1 MTVRTKLTLESGDR
15 DALDGVVERVRA
27 TARRKGADF
36 RGPFD
41 DPPETHS
48 VPVYRQV
55 GGGDEIWDSWEYTVY
70 HRRIE
75 VDGHDD
81 IAETVLSRDFPDS
94 VRVQIE
100 VEQTGTNRP

>member
-15 DALDGVVERVRA
+15 AALDGVVDRVRE

-48 VPVYRQV
+48 VPLYRDPGAGDAVLDTWEYVVYR
-55 GGGDEIWDSWEYTVY
+55 
-70 HRRIE
+70 RRIE

-81 IAETVLSRDFPDS
+81 IAHTVLERDFPDS
-94 VRVQIE
+94 VRVGIE
-100 VEQTGTNRP
+100 VEQTGARQP